1 MKEGNETG
9 VSQRLALSLYRA
21 ASETVEWGLPV
32 VSCGKVDGLS
42 LDYLA

>member
-9 VSQRLALSLYRA
+9 VSQRLALPLYRA

-32 VSCGKVDGLS
+32 VFCGKVDGLS